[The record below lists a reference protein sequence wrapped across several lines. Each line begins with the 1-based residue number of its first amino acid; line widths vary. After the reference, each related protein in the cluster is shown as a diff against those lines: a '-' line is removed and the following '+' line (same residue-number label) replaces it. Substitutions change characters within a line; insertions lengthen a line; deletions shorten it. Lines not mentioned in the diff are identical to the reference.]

1 MGRPYEF
8 YKQIHPN
15 QFSDSEIIRASKLD
29 KSFFD
34 YYLNSITSRGEEK
47 KFEIFCRRIAEK
59 EICPNLLPQTG
70 PTGGGDSKVDS
81 ETYPVS
87 DQLPAI
93 WYAGIG
99 VEATQERWAF
109 AFSAKQRWKSK
120 LYSDVEKIVEV
131 NAQHGRGYTKI
142 FFMSNQYVSDRN
154 RAEAEDDLRQ
164 KYSIDIRV
172 LDRNWLIEK
181 VFAKNHI
188 NIVVEC
194 FDLSDSFVDEIKK
207 GPGDYSKE
215 LKLKEIEDTLMNY
228 DPSLPK
234 ASMIPVALE
243 AAYISRSLER
253 SKDITIGN
261 FERALRIINQYGL
274 PIHKTECI
282 YEWAWTLYW
291 WYEDYSNYYLKY
303 CEFEELALA
312 ADNIFEI
319 ERLSNL
325 WMNLRT
331 SSQMDNQNFDIKPH
345 SIRLLESLNK
355 YINDQTKPH
364 AAFEAAALKLN
375 ISLLIDDDIDNVK
388 IDGLISQ
395 YIDLVNKSDN
405 HLDFSLSRL
414 AKMIT
419 SIPFLEDGN
428 RYDELFELLTA
439 KLAERKQETTR
450 ASLLIK
456 RAMKVADEKPITAIS
471 YLGRSLIDLYKE
483 ESKHELILALSCIAS
498 SLEGIGCLWATRN
511 YNLYLFALCF
521 TQYTK
526 YGQIHPALIASSNS
540 LTMLELQ
547 LGRIGYAL
555 TSHKWSMI
563 SENLY
568 KAEIPKN
575 KLNEKPTNLFEP
587 LLAITILKTP
597 YPKLSEAG
605 FLVDVL
611 KEQDLYIPEVTLK
624 YMLGYYDEDWLKYYE
639 NSIPEFEKS
648 MDRLYSQPANKQIL
662 YTPWFGTEENAMI
675 QTRVLGCN
683 INIEADNKFICLEL
697 GATILALVE
706 SFFATGI
713 QKRILIQQEI
723 INIRIQYLHNEN
735 FVIRVD
741 ESRISTADI
750 TIQCSDY
757 DIDNI
762 VEGQE
767 AVTNFLNELFPR
779 ILAKM
784 VFFDISKDALEEL
797 IAEERAFDRSFSFCS
812 SIFFPAQILG
822 KDYGVAAYNE
832 GLTSQKTIQYPLIRT
847 SPVSFEIDSAPAVSP
862 SNDSDRKLK
871 FVYGTPPADF
881 EPEKIN
887 HQQMVVESIIDIPL
901 WNDAKWR
908 GVGVIA
914 SPTNEF
920 VPLLGLLFENDSSAQ
935 QIFANWRNRFGSY
948 DADDEVQ
955 IGVIKGIDKRNP
967 CHYRVIITSKMK
979 PSGKLNQVKRIQW
992 ICRLH
997 TMEAKTLTNLQIL
1010 EEAIKQ
1016 NNNFQ
1021 LVQFTMK
1028 NGQLEPL
1035 GETAIKKNVQSITI
1049 CNAWEIEDDSYLFA
1063 GVMPIDDP
1071 IIPPGAENAPIINV
1085 LEYKRQLSLS
1095 PNRAGRNDPCP
1106 CGSGKKYKK
1115 CCLDKGI
1122 Y

>member
-29 KSFFD
+29 RSFFD

-47 KFEIFCRRIAEK
+47 KFETFCRRIAEK

-87 DQLPAI
+87 DQLSTI

-109 AFSAKQRWKSK
+109 AFSAKRQWKPK
-120 LYSDVEKIVEV
+120 VYSDVEKIAEV

-142 FFMSNQYVSDRN
+142 FFMSNQFVSDRN
-154 RAEAEDDLRQ
+154 RAKAEDDLRQ

-181 VFAKNHI
+181 VFTKNHI

-194 FDLSDSFVDEIKK
+194 FDLSDSFVDDIKK

-228 DPSLPK
+228 EPSLPK
-234 ASMIPVALE
+234 ASMIPLALE
-243 AAYISRSLER
+243 ATYISRSLER
-253 SKDITIGN
+253 SKDITVGN
-261 FERALRIINQYGL
+261 FERALRIINQFGL

-291 WYEDYSNYYLKY
+291 WYEDYPNYYLKY
-303 CEFEELALA
+303 CEFEELALT

-325 WMNLRT
+325 WINLRT
-331 SSQMDNQNFDIKPH
+331 CSLMDNQNFDITPY
-345 SIRLLESLNK
+345 SARLLEALNK
-355 YINDQTKPH
+355 YSNDQTKPH
-364 AAFEAAALKLN
+364 AAFEATALKLN
-375 ISLLIDDDIDNVK
+375 ISLLIDDDINNVK
-388 IDGLISQ
+388 IDELIAQ
-395 YIDLVNKSDN
+395 YIDLINDSDN

-419 SIPFLEDGN
+419 SSPYLEDGDH
-428 RYDELFELLTA
+428 YDELFELLTT

-450 ASLLIK
+450 ASLLIE
-456 RAMKVADEKPITAIS
+456 RAMKVADKKPVTAIS

-498 SLEGIGCLWATRN
+498 CLEGIGCLWAARN

-526 YGQIHPALIASSNS
+526 YGQIHPGLIASSNS
-540 LTMLELQ
+540 LRMLELQ

-563 SENLY
+563 SERLY

-575 KLNEKPTNLFEP
+575 KLDEKPADLFEP
-587 LLAITILKTP
+587 FLAITIMKTP
-597 YPKLSEAG
+597 YGKLSEAS

-611 KEQDLYIPEVTLK
+611 KEQDLYVPEVALK
-624 YMLGYYDEDWLKYYE
+624 YMLGHYDEDWLKYYE

-648 MDRLYSQPANKQIL
+648 MEQLYSQPANHQIL
-662 YTPWFGTEENAMI
+662 YTPWFGTEENAVM
-675 QTRVLGCN
+675 QTKVLGCN
-683 INIEADNKFICLEL
+683 ISIEADNKFICLEL
-697 GATILALVE
+697 GATILALIE

-713 QKRILIQQEI
+713 QKRILIQQETI
-723 INIRIQYLHNEN
+723 KIRIQYTHDEN
-735 FVIRVD
+735 FVIRIA
-741 ESRISTADI
+741 EGRISTADI

-757 DIDNI
+757 DKDNI
-762 VEGQE
+762 VEGQD
-767 AVTNFLNELFPR
+767 AVSHFLNELFPR

-797 IAEERAFDRSFSFCS
+797 IAEEKAFDRSFSFCS

-822 KDYGVAAYNE
+822 QDYGVAVYNE
-832 GLTSQKTIQYPLIRT
+832 ELNQQKTTQYPLIRT
-847 SPVSFEIDSAPAVSP
+847 SPVSFNIESGQEVSP
-862 SNDSDRKLK
+862 STDSESKLK
-871 FVYGTPPADF
+871 FVYDTPLDF

-887 HQQMVVESIIDIPL
+887 HQQMAIESIIEVPL

-914 SPTNEF
+914 SPRNEF
-920 VPLLGLLFENDSSAQ
+920 VPLLGLIFENDSSAQ

-948 DADDEVQ
+948 DVNDEIQ
-955 IGVIKGIDKRNP
+955 IGIIKGIDKSNP
-967 CHYRVIITSKMK
+967 CHYRVIITSNMK
-979 PSGKLNQVKRIQW
+979 PTGKLNQVKYIQL
-992 ICRLH
+992 ISRLH
-997 TMEAKTLTNLQIL
+997 TMEAKTPTNLQIL
-1010 EEAIKQ
+1010 ENAIKQ
-1016 NNNFQ
+1016 NSNFW
-1021 LVQFTMK
+1021 LVLFSMK
-1028 NGQLEPL
+1028 NGQFEPL
-1035 GETAIKKNVQSITI
+1035 GKTAIKKNVQSLTI
-1049 CNAWEIEDDSYLFA
+1049 CNAWEIEDDSYLLT
-1063 GVMPIDDP
+1063 GVMPTDDP
-1071 IIPPGAENAPIINV
+1071 IIPPSAENAPIKNV
-1085 LEYKRQLSLS
+1085 LEYKKQLS
-1095 PNRAGRNDPCP
+1095 PNRVGRNDLCS

-1115 CCLDKGI
+1115 CCLDEGI